1 MKIWSAFWKWWSPD
15 IVNVSHET
23 NQGSIKSG
31 SKDSSINAG
40 IIKIKHEKDKGSITM
55 IITSRAVKNGKFE
68 DQYGKRGA
76 DMGYSIPFK
85 ITDAPTGTKSY
96 AVFLED
102 RDAVPVCGFSW
113 IHWTIANLKR
123 TELFENESRTANDF
137 VQGTNSDYG
146 AIVGKPREEARGFT
160 GFAPPDA
167 PHEYDL
173 QVYALDAELDL
184 KEGFFMNELFKA
196 MRGYVLGHAVLRAV
210 YDN

>member
-1 MKIWSAFWKWWSPD
+1 MK
-15 IVNVSHET
+15 VT
-23 NQGSIKSG
+23 
-31 SKDSSINAG
+31 SS
-40 IIKIKHEKDKGSITM
+40 
-55 IITSRAVKNGKFE
+55 AVKDGKFE
-68 DQYGKRGA
+68 DRYGKRGP
-76 DMGYSIPFK
+76 DMGCSIPFR
-85 ITDAPTGTKSY
+85 IEGAPAGTRAY

-137 VQGTNSDYG
+137 IQGTNSEYG
-146 AIVGKPREEARGFT
+146 AIVGKPREAAYGFT
-160 GFAPPDA
+160 GFGPPDA

-184 KEGFFMNELFKA
+184 KDGFFMNELFKA
-196 MRGYVLGHAVLRAV
+196 MRGHVLAHAVLRAV